1 MDALTLLF
9 IVDMCNREHEVTD
22 QFDKPAIYQPYK
34 ETYPQIVSPAALD
47 QNSECYAYRKPAWVK
62 L

>member
-1 MDALTLLF
+1 MDALTLLL

-34 ETYPQIVSPAALD
+34 ETYPQIVSPAAPD